1 MKLNGKVAIV
11 TGGAQGI
18 GEAIARRFVDEGAT
32 VVIGDMNEELGLA
45 TAIKLQRKPGEDA
58 FFHQLN
64 VADKHSIVSFVNY
77 ALYLFGRIDILINNA
92 GIIKDGL
99 LVDMSDDDFDA
110 VINVNLRGVKRMT
123 GAVVPTMIAQKSGVI
138 LSASSMVAEGN
149 IGQTNYAA
157 SKAGVE
163 SMTRTWAGELGRYGI
178 RVNAVAPGITD
189 TTMVAGIPDKT
200 REYYIKRTPLER
212 YARPEET
219 AAAYAF
225 LASEEA
231 SFITGTVLDVNGGLR
246 V

>member
-1 MKLNGKVAIV
+1 
-11 TGGAQGI
+11 
-18 GEAIARRFVDEGAT
+18 
-32 VVIGDMNEELGLA
+32 
-45 TAIKLQRKPGEDA
+45 
-58 FFHQLN
+58 
-64 VADKHSIVSFVNY
+64 
-77 ALYLFGRIDILINNA
+77 
-92 GIIKDGL
+92 
-99 LVDMSDDDFDA
+99 
-110 VINVNLRGVKRMT
+110 
-123 GAVVPTMIAQKSGVI
+123 
-138 LSASSMVAEGN
+138 MVAEGN

-212 YARPEET
+212 YARPEEI